1 MGIRRAYNDF
11 LDSSTQLNDFD
22 RVRRAAADVR
32 RGHVPGLL
40 GVLVASS
47 VCSLFLSLLSSIL
60 GYGST
65 LGTLGWTVAASV
77 VNMFVSQ
84 LAFSVFLLRVRGERM
99 TQDAVLRFL
108 WALPLLAVIV
118 LVLSV
123 AQTLLSNLVLI
134 ALSFNAQLAYF
145 AAMCVSMVFTLVNAA
160 ISFCVLDGRRGLAS
174 WLAGSF
180 KLLARNWAPLLGLSI
195 LFVAWMVFA
204 NNAYSALLTGFTAP
218 EGIGNII
225 HALLNQHEFS
235 LLWQVLAFYAINYV
249 VGGLFEIA
257 PLLGLAICYEQDG
270 DTVYGER

>member
-11 LDSSTQLNDFD
+11 LDSSKQLNDFD
-22 RVRRAAADVR
+22 RVRSAAADAH

-40 GVLVASS
+40 GALLASS
-47 VCSLFLSLLSSIL
+47 ACSLLLSLLASVL

-65 LGTLGWTVAASV
+65 FGTLLWTLIASV
-77 VNMFVSQ
+77 LNMLVSQ
-84 LAFSVFLLRVRGERM
+84 LAFSVFLLRIRGERLS
-99 TQDAVLRFL
+99 QALAWRFMR
-108 WALPLLAVIV
+108 ALPLLVV
-118 LVLSV
+118 VMFTLSI

-145 AAMCVSMVFTLVNAA
+145 AAMCVSMVFTLVSAA
-160 ISFCVLDGRRGLAS
+160 ISYCVLDGRRGLAS
-174 WLAGSF
+174 WLVGSF

-225 HALLNQHEFS
+225 HALLNQHESS

-249 VGGLFEIA
+249 VGGLFEIT

-270 DTVYGER
+270 DAVYGEH